1 MYELTD
7 IIVQRQLD
15 AVHPDGSHTEVLLAI
30 GRPFPDPLP
39 GGDWCSTFQI
49 TGRGDPA
56 VRAAFG
62 VDTMQALLLALY
74 KARLE
79 LEQRAAAE
87 PAELRWLGQPDL
99 GLRITPNLH
108 P

>member
-1 MYELTD
+1 ML
-7 IIVQRQLD
+7 R
-15 AVHPDGSHTEVLLAI
+15 AI

-49 TGRGDPA
+49 TGLGDPA

-79 LEQRAAAE
+79 LEQRARVE
-87 PAELRWLGQPDL
+87 PAELLWFGTPDL
-99 GLRITPNLH
+99 GLQVEPNVNVN
-108 P
+108 PT